1 MKTLFKII
9 GILVVILIALAFVLP
24 IIFKGKIVEIAKE
37 EINKNVN
44 AKVDFTDF
52 SLSLFKSFPHFNLG
66 IEGVQIIGAGQFS
79 EDTLANINAIDI
91 TIDLMSVMGGDSYEI
106 KRIRV
111 TRPEINIKVLED
123 GSANY
128 DIAVEGD
135 EMVAEDQTTE
145 DASDPFVL
153 TLKHLEVINGFVKYS
168 DESLD
173 MTLEMKGLNH
183 KLSGDLSEDF
193 TLLKTTTIV
202 EQFTLIYDGI
212 RYISDASVNYVA
224 DIDADLKNEIYTL
237 KKNTLEMNQLT
248 VQFDGSV
255 SMVNEDINIV
265 MAFNSPGT
273 DFKHFLSM
281 VPAVYAKDFEAVE
294 TSGKLSFNGHVKGL
308 YNEANLPSFDINLE
322 VSDAMFK
329 YPGLPEAVSNVNINT
344 RIYSKG
350 GDADN
355 TVIDVSRFHLDLGK
369 NPVDLYLLVKTPVSD
384 PDISGK
390 LKGTLNLSDIQKF
403 YPLEEGEDL
412 KGTFVADITLQGK
425 LSAIENEN
433 YEEFTALGSMLIK
446 GLEYQSSYIN
456 DIVGINLA
464 QLNFSPQYLDLVT
477 FKTKIGRNDFSAK
490 GKIENYIAY
499 AFKDEI
505 LKGEFITSSGYF
517 NLNDLMPAD
526 DGPQEDES
534 TTEDTVS
541 MSIIEIPANIRFE
554 MASSFNKLIYDN
566 IEMENVNGKILIENQ
581 TVTLQNLGMNLL
593 EGEMVM
599 NGSYTTLDPQKP
611 AFDFNLDIKNLDI
624 QKAYNTFSV
633 IAKYAPIAKKT
644 SGDFSTKMNLRS
656 ELNQEMMPVYE
667 TMTGGGELVT
677 TQVTIKD
684 VNTLNSISNT
694 LKMDDIKRMV
704 IDKILFQFEFVDGK
718 ILIEP
723 FDIKFSDYTA
733 NLGGWTAMNQSIG
746 YVMNMN
752 IPRGKFG
759 EEANQVLGNMVN
771 QANAKGANFSLGD
784 NILMDILIGGTL
796 TNPEIKTALKESGEN
811 LVEDVKKQVKQEIE
825 KKKEEISK
833 EARKKAQKIL
843 DEADRQS
850 KKITNEAE
858 IQASNIRKNADE
870 GAKKI
875 REEAERQAK
884 KVEDEGKKKGFLAEM
899 AAKETAV
906 KMRQEADKQAN
917 NLVKEADE
925 QAKAIVRKAND
936 ETTLI
941 KRNARKEA
949 DKILERN

>member
-193 TLLKTTTIV
+193 TLLKTTTVI

-526 DGPQEDES
+526 DGLQEDES

-858 IQASNIRKNADE
+858 AQASNIRKNADE

>member
-193 TLLKTTTIV
+193 TLLKTTTVI

-505 LKGEFITSSGYF
+505 LKGELTTSSGYF

-526 DGPQEDES
+526 DGLQEDES

-667 TMTGGGELVT
+667 TMTGGGELAT

-811 LVEDVKKQVKQEIE
+811 LVEDIKEQVKQEIE

-858 IQASNIRKNADE
+858 AQASNIRKNADE